1 MNVQEG
7 DGATPVGVHGP
18 DASGAWKVDGHAS
31 LFGFEKVAVQ
41 AAIQPR
47 SRAWRVGGAA
57 RTMAI
62 FVVVAPFVAIFPPHA
77 VWPIGALLTGG
88 LLARKRYV
96 ERFTVVSL
104 SGTCP
109 KCDKAFEVKSGRLL
123 VPHPVPCPDC
133 HHEASVRF
141 PAESLEAIALD

>member
-1 MNVQEG
+1 MTLQE
-7 DGATPVGVHGP
+7 DGEASPGGVHGP
-18 DASGAWKVDGHAS
+18 DASGVWQVDGQAT
-31 LFGFEKVAVQ
+31 LFGFEKAPVLAS
-41 AAIQPR
+41 IQPR
-47 SRAWRVGGAA
+47 SRAWRIGGAA

-77 VWPIGALLTGG
+77 VWPIGALITGG
-88 LLARKRYV
+88 VLARKRYV
-96 ERFTVVSL
+96 ERYTVVSL
-104 SGTCP
+104 TGACP
-109 KCDKAFEVKSGRLL
+109 KCEKAFEVKSGRLL